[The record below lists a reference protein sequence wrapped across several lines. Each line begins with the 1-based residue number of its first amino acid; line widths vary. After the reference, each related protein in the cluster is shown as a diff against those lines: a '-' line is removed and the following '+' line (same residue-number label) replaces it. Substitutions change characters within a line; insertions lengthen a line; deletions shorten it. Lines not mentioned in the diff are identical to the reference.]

1 MTRTLGCDS
10 GRHQRTRAGRAWLQ
24 SVFCHH
30 LHPLKC
36 PTSRPPPPQ
45 RCSGSFVPPFR
56 QQKVLF
62 LAHPCLIVHPSIYKY
77 VNMSSGGGGG
87 ITQPACIHR
96 GGGSER
102 PPPPKTVFLDDFNE
116 YRMFIV
122 TIPCDLHKRLENS
135 TSILAA
141 LRPPPLSPDPSK
153 HC

>member
-1 MTRTLGCDS
+1 M
-10 GRHQRTRAGRAWLQ
+10 WLQ
-24 SVFCHH
+24 SIFCHH
-30 LHPLKC
+30 LHPQKC
-36 PTSRPPPPQ
+36 PTSRPPLLQ

-62 LAHPCLIVHPSIYKY
+62 LAHPCLIVHPRIYKY
-77 VNMSSGGGGG
+77 VNMSSSGGGG

-96 GGGSER
+96 GGASER
-102 PPPPKTVFLDDFNE
+102 TPPSKTVFLDDFNE

-141 LRPPPLSPDPSK
+141 LRHTLPSLPRSLK
-153 HC
+153 ALLKKKKG